1 MAGTWAF
8 RARTWGRPGYTALEG
23 SSSFDGQ
30 SVDFFLV
37 VGSAHISLDVQSLRS
52 LTDRFLDLL
61 SRVLGKPATG
71 PAVVNIGELMDS
83 LDEIPVNATWS
94 FPPERR
100 EELLSALE
108 RLLWAAPAGVSLS
121 AGEPKR

>member
-1 MAGTWAF
+1 MPLDPVAQW
-8 RARTWGRPGYTALEG
+8 PAL
-23 SSSFDGQ
+23 
-30 SVDFFLV
+30 
-37 VGSAHISLDVQSLRS
+37 SLDVQSLRS

-61 SRVLGKPATG
+61 SRVLGKSATG
-71 PAVVNIGELMDS
+71 PAVVNIGALRDS
-83 LDEIPVNATWS
+83 LDEIPVNAAWS

-100 EELLSALE
+100 EELLSARE

>member
-1 MAGTWAF
+1 MAGAWTF
-8 RARTWGRPGYTALEG
+8 RTRTWGRPGYTALEG
-23 SSSFDGQ
+23 SASDGSQ
-30 SVDFFLV
+30 TADFFLV
-37 VGSAHISLDVQSLRS
+37 VGSAHV
-52 LTDRFLDLL
+52 
-61 SRVLGKPATG
+61 
-71 PAVVNIGELMDS
+71 S

>member
-1 MAGTWAF
+1 MPLDPVARWPAF
-8 RARTWGRPGYTALEG
+8 
-23 SSSFDGQ
+23 
-30 SVDFFLV
+30 
-37 VGSAHISLDVQSLRS
+37 SLDVQSLRS

-71 PAVVNIGELMDS
+71 PAVVNIGALMDS
-83 LDEIPVNATWS
+83 LDEIPVIATWS

-108 RLLWAAPAGVSLS
+108 RLLRAVPAGVSLPT
-121 AGEPKR
+121 GEPKG

>member
-23 SSSFDGQ
+23 SASFDGQ
-30 SVDFFLV
+30 SADFFLV
-37 VGSAHISLDVQSLRS
+37 VGSAHVSLDVQSLRS

-71 PAVVNIGELMDS
+71 PAVVNIGELMDN

-94 FPPERR
+94 FSPERR

-108 RLLWAAPAGVSLS
+108 RLLWAVPAGVSLS